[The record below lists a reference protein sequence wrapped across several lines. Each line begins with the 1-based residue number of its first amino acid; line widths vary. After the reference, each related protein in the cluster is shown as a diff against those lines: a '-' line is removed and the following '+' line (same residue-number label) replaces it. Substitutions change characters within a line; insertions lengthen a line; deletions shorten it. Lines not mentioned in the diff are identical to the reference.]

1 MDDRLAEAR
10 TAGAE
15 ILGPCSNA
23 IPSSDELAPFD
34 SRHGASAANLNECL
48 QLESEVE
55 AGAIL
60 TSQPEQVHAEAAPTL
75 AETCAVRRRGD
86 AALEM
91 ARRLAASAE
100 ELQGRLAGLIAQ
112 AGMQDEAGGNGEGQL
127 SR

>member
-23 IPSSDELAPFD
+23 ILSSDELAPFD
-34 SRHGASAANLNECL
+34 SRHG
-48 QLESEVE
+48 
-55 AGAIL
+55 
-60 TSQPEQVHAEAAPTL
+60 QPEQVHAEAAPTL